1 MHPLRPS
8 LWSSSSQR
16 PTLYL
21 ESKSSAPCGRFSEM
35 KAGIAKERIARLLRF
50 PGWESRTLP
59 DSDTRNPAHIRR
71 GAPTIHEKSRPFYTS
86 DGFLHIRVILKRD
99 TERARREAG
108 ISRPSCAG
116 SRAARSGRRRR
127 PPEASTARAGFH
139 RRSEAERTQTARRNR
154 KSRCRPLH
162 P

>member
-1 MHPLRPS
+1 MSGAFSLCILSAPS
-8 LWSSSSQR
+8 SMSFSSQR

-21 ESKSSAPCGRFSEM
+21 V
-35 KAGIAKERIARLLRF
+35 RF
-50 PGWESRTLP
+50 PPCAPPVADSAHGGTPGRVGRCRIPQPEIQRTF
-59 DSDTRNPAHIRR
+59 SGR
-71 GAPTIHEKSRPFYTS
+71 APMIHEKSRLFYTA

-139 RRSEAERTQTARRNR
+139 RRSGAERTQTARRNR
-154 KSRCRPLH
+154 RSRCRPLH

>member
-1 MHPLRPS
+1 MSGVFLCASCQLLLP
-8 LWSSSSQR
+8 
-16 PTLYL
+16 
-21 ESKSSAPCGRFSEM
+21 GRFQANVQHCTWLGSPVC
-35 KAGIAKERIARLLRF
+35 AACGGF
-50 PGWESRTLP
+50 STWGNTWESRTLP

-71 GAPTIHEKSRPFYTS
+71 GAPTIHEKSRPFYTA

-99 TERARREAG
+99 TEHARREAG

-127 PPEASTARAGFH
+127 PPAASTARAGFH
-139 RRSEAERTQTARRNR
+139 RRSGAARTQTARRNR